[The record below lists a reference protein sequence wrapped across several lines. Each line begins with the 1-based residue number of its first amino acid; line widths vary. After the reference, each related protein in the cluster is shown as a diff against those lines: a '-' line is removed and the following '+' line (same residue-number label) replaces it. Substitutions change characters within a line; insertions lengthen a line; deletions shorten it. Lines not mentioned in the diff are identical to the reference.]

1 MKTLIAATALAA
13 LTLVASASAQAPTTV
28 RVVMHD
34 PHCHWFAVGSGYRT
48 TLSVKGPARLSNEDE
63 ATLLVAGPTGVRKDG
78 VGKQLTL
85 GRGVYRIT
93 MVGQASDD
101 NHLKLVVS

>member
-1 MKTLIAATALAA
+1 MKTLLATTALAA
-13 LTLVASASAQAPTTV
+13 LALASGASAQAPTTV

-34 PHCHWFAVGSGYRT
+34 PHCHWFAVGSGYRA
-48 TLSVKGPARLSNEDE
+48 TLSVKGPARLANDDE
-63 ATLLVAGPTGVRKDG
+63 ATLLVAGPQGVRRDG
-78 VGKQLTL
+78 VGRQLTL
-85 GRGVYRIT
+85 GPGVYRIT